1 MLTCVNFLEQ
11 SKTNFLLIIHETICV
26 IITVSKPSS
35 FRWNRL
41 RLFSFV
47 QRIKE
52 RRNLQNVINNTVW
65 LVADRLLRMGVGLFV
80 GIWIARYLGVKQFGI
95 FSYASAFVSL
105 FVSVSTLGL
114 QSLVIRTLTEEKE
127 EKNRVLGTT
136 FYLQLLGGILTLI
149 LSIFIISILEVNNQ
163 LMVNMVTVLGAVSI
177 FQSFDTIDLWFQYEI
192 KSKYPVFARNIAFAI
207 SSVVKIILINFHAP
221 LIAFAWAVLGEV
233 IIGKIGL
240 IFFYKLN
247 RHSIWMWRWSSSL
260 AKKLLRE
267 SWPLILSGI
276 TIMIYM
282 KIDQIM
288 LGNMMGDKAA
298 GLYSAAVRVSEVF
311 YFIPTAITTS
321 IAPSIYLSQNNDSEF
336 VFTKKMSQLLRLLCF
351 GAFLIILPMSFFSN
365 QIILLLFGS
374 QFHSAGIILAVH
386 IWAALFV
393 FMGVGTSLWFISQG
407 LNHISF
413 IMTLIGATL
422 NVILNFI
429 LIPHYSGLGAAIATV
444 VAYAIAAFLGNA
456 ILPKTRKIFFL
467 QLKSLLFF
475 LD

>member
-1 MLTCVNFLEQ
+1 M
-11 SKTNFLLIIHETICV
+11 
-26 IITVSKPSS
+26 SKPSS
-35 FRWNRL
+35 FRWHQL
-41 RLFSFV
+41 RPFSLL
-47 QRIKE
+47 QRIQKQK
-52 RRNLQNVINNTVW
+52 NLQNVISNTGW
-65 LVADRLLRMGVGLFV
+65 LFADRLLRMGVGLFV

-105 FVSVSTLGL
+105 FLSVSTLGL
-114 QSLVIRTLTEEKE
+114 PSLVIRTLTEEKE

-136 FYLQLLGGILTLI
+136 FYLQLLGGFLALI
-149 LSIFIISILEVNNQ
+149 LSVIIISTLEVNNQ
-163 LMVNMVTVLGAVSI
+163 LMVNMVVVLGVVGI
-177 FQSFDTIDLWFQYEI
+177 FQSFDTIDLWFQYKV

-207 SSVVKIILINFHAP
+207 VSVVKIILISLHAP
-221 LIAFAWAVLGEV
+221 LIAFAWAVLAEV
-233 IIGKIGL
+233 IIGKISL

-247 RHSIWMWRWSSSL
+247 GHSIWMWRWSSSL
-260 AKKLLRE
+260 AQKLLRE

-288 LGNMMGDKAA
+288 LGNMMGDKAV

-321 IAPSIYLSQNNDSEF
+321 IAPSIYSSQNNDSEL

-365 QIILLLFGS
+365 QIILFLFGAE
-374 QFHSAGIILAVH
+374 FHSAGIILAVH
-386 IWAALFV
+386 IWATLFV

-407 LNHISF
+407 LSHLSF
-413 IMTLIGATL
+413 IMTLIGAIL

-444 VAYAIAAFLGNA
+444 VAYAIAAFLANY
-456 ILPKTRKIFFL
+456 ILAKTRKIFFL